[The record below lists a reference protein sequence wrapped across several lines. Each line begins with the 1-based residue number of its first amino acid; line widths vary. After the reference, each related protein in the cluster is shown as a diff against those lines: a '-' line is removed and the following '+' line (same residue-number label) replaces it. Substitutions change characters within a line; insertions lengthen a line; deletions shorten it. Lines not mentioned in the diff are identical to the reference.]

1 MGDHRFFYSFL
12 LSEIKIN
19 HKKKINFADMEL
31 HTAYYSSP
39 IGILEIKG
47 NEDGLVS
54 LLFKEEIVEPTAKI
68 HESIKEVAYQL
79 DEYFTGIRKEFGIK
93 INPEGTVFQK
103 RVWQT
108 LQTVPFGKSNS
119 YLDISKML
127 GDENTTRAVG
137 NANGNNPIAIV
148 IPCHRI
154 IGSNGNLTGYAGGMW
169 RKRWLIKHENSVN
182 FGKQTE
188 LF

>member
-1 MGDHRFFYSFL
+1 MAL
-12 LSEIKIN
+12 L
-19 HKKKINFADMEL
+19 
-31 HTAYYSSP
+31 
-39 IGILEIKG
+39 
-47 NEDGLVS
+47 
-54 LLFKEEIVEPTAKI
+54 I
-68 HESIKEVAYQL
+68 HVYQ
-79 DEYFTGIRKEFGIK
+79 FGIK

-137 NANGNNPIAIV
+137 NANGNNPIAII